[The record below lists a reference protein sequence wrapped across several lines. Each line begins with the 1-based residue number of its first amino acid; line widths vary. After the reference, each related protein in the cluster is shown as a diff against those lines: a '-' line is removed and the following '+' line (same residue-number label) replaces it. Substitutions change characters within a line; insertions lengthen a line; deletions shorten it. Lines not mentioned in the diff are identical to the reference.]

1 MIKYI
6 SLLLIFTIVVIPN
19 VDAIPLSDKTGL
31 KFTFP
36 VKTDDRS
43 FILDA
48 TGNFDIE
55 HLDFNKNEKSITL
68 FINSSINT
76 NLLEISIPKSLIGG
90 DFKFFVDDV
99 QVFPK
104 FSQGKNSIFVT
115 IEFSGVGKHVVKLQ
129 GTTYLDVYDVSE
141 EIDYKITNAQITSIE
156 SNPSTN
162 SLVFLITNS
171 TNGKLSINLYDD
183 VIKPFENNE
192 FIILIDGIESDYS
205 VIDQILN
212 VNFNSDANKITIIGT
227 YVIPEFYEITPLI
240 LATSF
245 IGLIILKKY
254 KKLFV

>member
-129 GTTYLDVYDVSE
+129 GTTYLDV
-141 EIDYKITNAQITSIE
+141 
-156 SNPSTN
+156 
-162 SLVFLITNS
+162 
-171 TNGKLSINLYDD
+171 
-183 VIKPFENNE
+183 
-192 FIILIDGIESDYS
+192 
-205 VIDQILN
+205 
-212 VNFNSDANKITIIGT
+212 
-227 YVIPEFYEITPLI
+227 
-240 LATSF
+240 
-245 IGLIILKKY
+245 
-254 KKLFV
+254 

>member
-1 MIKYI
+1 M
-6 SLLLIFTIVVIPN
+6 
-19 VDAIPLSDKTGL
+19 
-31 KFTFP
+31 
-36 VKTDDRS
+36 
-43 FILDA
+43 
-48 TGNFDIE
+48 
-55 HLDFNKNEKSITL
+55 
-68 FINSSINT
+68 
-76 NLLEISIPKSLIGG
+76 
-90 DFKFFVDDV
+90 
-99 QVFPK
+99 
-104 FSQGKNSIFVT
+104 
-115 IEFSGVGKHVVKLQ
+115 VKLQ